1 MKIKP
6 ADITIYENGNIR
18 SNQFDD
24 IYFIP
29 EKGIN
34 ESNYIFIEPS
44 NFQEQPTTVL
54 EFGFGTGLNFL
65 LTLYKFQKNPTNLTF
80 ISIEKHPII
89 KKELIKIYNFLP
101 SYLKQYANELI
112 NNYPD
117 INQGKYEINI
127 FGATLILYFDDIKNC
142 ITKIKNNID
151 VIYLDG
157 FSPSKNPDMWEKNLF
172 DSCYKILNKN
182 GIITTFSASSN
193 VRKALEESNFFV
205 KKRTGFAK
213 KRECMIA
220 HKSVL
225 HINDNIQSVAIVGG
239 GITGLTI
246 ADKLQQKGYSVN
258 LYDHTGIM
266 TGASGNPLAILDPR
280 FYNTNNG
287 EGIFN
292 RNAYLYSVEY
302 YNKKDCF
309 AVKGLLK
316 HTSERIDSERLKSW
330 EKIQKIESKH
340 ISYENDS
347 VFLPTGGAIDT
358 NKLKNKLAKNINFIK
373 SKIKSPN
380 DLKEDLIFICT
391 GAETNKIVD
400 INYSINRGVIGITD
414 STINSDKAE
423 SQNGYYINSK
433 KLNMC
438 LIGSSFT
445 RVEKVSTYQPTQN
458 DKKQIID
465 KTKNLIAVDK
475 VISMRH
481 GYRCNTK
488 YRIPTIKQIN
498 KKTICVCGMGSRG
511 YINAPYT
518 AQIIIDIITNK
529 ITTKDF
535 KILKLLT
542 NQN

>member
-18 SNQFDD
+18 SNQFND

-44 NFQEQPTTVL
+44 NFQEQPTAIL

-65 LTLYKFQKNPTNLTF
+65 LTLHKFKTNLENLTF

-89 KKELIKIYNFLP
+89 KKELIKIYSFLP

-117 INQGKYEINI
+117 INYGQYKINI

-142 ITKIKNNID
+142 ITNIKNNID

-157 FSPSKNPDMWEKNLF
+157 FSPNKNPDMWGGNLF
-172 DSCYKILNKN
+172 NHCHKILNKN

-193 VRKALEESNFFV
+193 VRKTLEESNFFV
-205 KKRTGFAK
+205 EKRNGFAK
-213 KRECMIA
+213 KKECIIA
-220 HKSVL
+220 RKSIL
-225 HINDNIQSVAIVGG
+225 RINDNIKSIAIVGA

-246 ADKLQQKGYSVN
+246 ADKLQQNGYVVN

-280 FYNTNNG
+280 FYNTDKN

-292 RNAYLYSVEY
+292 RNAYLYSIEY

-316 HTSERIDSERLKSW
+316 HTSERLDNEPLKSW
-330 EKIQKIESKH
+330 TTIQNIESKH
-340 ISYENDS
+340 ISYKDNS
-347 VFLPTGGAIDT
+347 LFFPSGGAIDT
-358 NKLKNKLAKNINFIK
+358 NKLKNKLTTNINFIK
-373 SKIKSPN
+373 SKIKSPS
-380 DLKEDLIFICT
+380 DLDEDLIFICT
-391 GAETNKIVD
+391 GAETNKIVN
-400 INYSINRGVIGITD
+400 IKYTINRGVIGITD
-414 STINSDKAE
+414 STIGSDKVE

-433 KLNMC
+433 KLNLC
-438 LIGSSFT
+438 LIGSNFT
-445 RVEKVSTYQPTQN
+445 RVEKISLYQPTQK
-458 DKKQIID
+458 DKEQIIK
-465 KTKNLIAVDK
+465 KTQNLITIDK
-475 VISMRH
+475 EISMRY

-488 YRIPTIKQIN
+488 YRVPSIQQIDE
-498 KKTICVCGMGSRG
+498 KTICVCGMGSRG
-511 YINAPYT
+511 YINAPYI
-518 AQIIIDIITNK
+518 AQIITDIITNK

-542 NQN
+542 KQI